1 MSINSLAV
9 FCGSKEGN
17 DPLYIEHAIALGTL
31 LAKKNVELIY
41 GGGGYGIMGA
51 VANAVLQANGR
62 AIGIMPKILTSWEK
76 QHTNLTELYEVED
89 MHVRKRMIYEK
100 CDAAL
105 IMPGG
110 YGTLDEMFEIITWN
124 QLKIHN
130 KKIIILNSGGF
141 YDHLINHLYK
151 MENEGFLMDKIS
163 DKISIIDNPT
173 ELLEILT

>member
-17 DPLYIEHAIALGTL
+17 DPLYIEHAIALGKL
-31 LAKKNVELIY
+31 LAEKNIELIY

-51 VANAVLQANGR
+51 VASAVLKANGK

-89 MHVRKRMIYEK
+89 MHVRKRMLYEK

-105 IMPGG
+105 ILPGG
-110 YGTLDEMFEIITWN
+110 YGTLDEMFEIIT
-124 QLKIHN
+124 
-130 KKIIILNSGGF
+130 
-141 YDHLINHLYK
+141 
-151 MENEGFLMDKIS
+151 
-163 DKISIIDNPT
+163 
-173 ELLEILT
+173 